1 MIGPKDADGIANS
14 VDPDQTAPQ
23 GAVWSASALFVQT
36 YLSKNLGSL
45 RYTVCKDL
53 SVRKLR
59 SIMVYISTQGVR
71 KNIKKEELKP
81 TTQALEKVQ
90 ALCSEN
96 KNASELIVDVSI
108 LFQYIK

>member
-1 MIGPKDADGIANS
+1 MCLQS
-14 VDPDQTAPQ
+14 
-23 GAVWSASALFVQT
+23 
-36 YLSKNLGSL
+36 
-45 RYTVCKDL
+45 
-53 SVRKLR
+53 
-59 SIMVYISTQGVR
+59 VR

-90 ALCSEN
+90 ALCGEN